1 MSGKP
6 DEMLKVTKSLQKPSP
21 HHITLAIW
29 LTSAN
34 LISLLEVLFH
44 LSLSLFFI
52 NLQFLFLFLVNK
64 VKHKTLV
71 FKKLSELTDEIKKK
85 KKKKKRKKK
94 KEKKWCFLLLSLAGS
109 TFPLKM
115 VFQQKKTR
123 NNNRF
128 CR

>member
-85 KKKKKRKKK
+85 KKKKRKKK